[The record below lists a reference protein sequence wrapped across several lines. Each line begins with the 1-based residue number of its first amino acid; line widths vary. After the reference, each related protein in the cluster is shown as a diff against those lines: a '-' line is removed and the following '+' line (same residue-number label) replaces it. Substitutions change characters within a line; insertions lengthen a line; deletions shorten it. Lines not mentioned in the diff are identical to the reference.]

1 MIFENSK
8 DLAVIILFSLVCL
21 LSIVEMV
28 YSYAKDL
35 KLYEKKDTLTN
46 VYLMI
51 AAFFVNLATQGTSLL
66 VLDYFYKFHF
76 FQIQNFFVYYLILF
90 LAEDFLYW
98 ALHALGHFSRLFW
111 AIHVTHH
118 SSEHFNIT
126 TGFRSTVFEPL
137 YRMIFYIPL
146 PLMGFHITDILFIY
160 LLTQMYGNVIH
171 TQTIYKFP
179 NWYEYLFVT
188 PSHHRV
194 HHACN
199 VQYLDKNM
207 GMVLIIWDRIFGTFQ
222 KELPEEKVIY
232 GITKPPTSRTLW
244 NTIFHEFINIKYDLK
259 RSPLLKDKLKYIFL
273 APGWS
278 HEGDLQTSKV
288 LQRQLKNGNPTKS
301 ISQNTDI

>member
-1 MIFENSK
+1 MLFENSRS
-8 DLAVIILFSLVCL
+8 LAVIILFSLVCF
-21 LSIVEMV
+21 LSIVEMI

-35 KLYEKKDTLTN
+35 KLYHKKDTLIN
-46 VYLMI
+46 IYLMI
-51 AAFFVNLATQGTSLL
+51 AAFLVNLATQGTSLF
-66 VLDYFYKFHF
+66 VLDYFYQFHF
-76 FQIQNFFVYYLILF
+76 FQIQNIFAYYLILF

-146 PLMGFHITDILFIY
+146 PLMGFHVADILFIY
-160 LLTQMYGNVIH
+160 LLTQMYGNIIH
-171 TQTIYKFP
+171 TQTILKFP
-179 NWYEYLFVT
+179 VWYEFLFVT

-207 GMVLIIWDRIFGTFQ
+207 GMVLIIWDRLFGTFQ
-222 KELPEEKVIY
+222 KELPEEKVVY
-232 GITKPPTSRTLW
+232 GITKPPTSSTLW
-244 NTIFHEFINIKYDLK
+244 NTIFHEFINIRQDLK
-259 RSPLLKDKLKYIFL
+259 QSQYLKDKIKYIFMP
-273 APGWS
+273 PGWN
-278 HEGDLQTSKV
+278 HDGELKTSKV
-288 LQRQLKNGNPTKS
+288 LQKQLKTENLA
-301 ISQNTDI
+301 QNNSLDSNI